1 MEVVPSQYDAFYGP
15 RVEWTRMLI
24 SVILGDHEDAL
35 ERLERLVAIPSEAHH
50 GFLRLDPLFDPLR
63 GDARFQA
70 LVRRAEA
77 AVR

>member
-1 MEVVPSQYDAFYGP
+1 MNGLGRKAAPSC
-15 RVEWTRMLI
+15 RI
-24 SVILGDHEDAL
+24 SPC
-35 ERLERLVAIPSEAHH
+35 LERLVAIPSEAHH